1 MRPSIL
7 FGAFDRH
14 NLGDMLFPHVLG
26 ALMPRRALL
35 YAGLV
40 AADLRPWGGH
50 EVLPLDQALARI
62 GNQPLDLIHVGGEL
76 LTCEARQAAIMSL
89 APADATALLSSRDEA
104 WERPGWVRQ
113 RLGCSRVAPYVVA
126 AERLPAGSRT
136 LFLGVGGEALD
147 EVPAVLRHEVF
158 HALHQASFVG
168 VRDRR
173 TLEHLTGAYLPATL
187 MPDTASL
194 AAEVLAGPIASHAL
208 TGEPAAVTA
217 RFPEGYLAVQ
227 FSADFCD
234 DATLFPMV
242 SQLEAV
248 AEARGLGLVFLRTGA
263 APWHDDLEV
272 YRRAASRM
280 APGRCHVAESLHIL
294 DICALILGCRAWC
307 GSSLHGWIVASLGGR
322 PRAGLALRAAGLG
335 DKLRSYL
342 GTWEKGAEKRVVEP
356 GEVASALELAFKS
369 DVRPPPSAALC
380 RLILEQVLYS

>member
-1 MRPSIL
+1 MRPAIL

-14 NLGDMLFPHVLG
+14 NLGDMLFPHVLA
-26 ALMPRRALL
+26 ALMPHRPLL

-89 APADATALLSSRDEA
+89 APEEAMALLSLREEGG
-104 WERPGWVRQ
+104 ERPGWVRQ
-113 RLGCSRVAPYVVA
+113 RLGCSRAAPYVVA

-147 EVPAVLRHEVF
+147 EVPAALRHEVF
-158 HALHQASFVG
+158 RALHQASFVG

-173 TLEHLTGAYLPATL
+173 TLEHLAAAFLPATL

-194 AAEVLAGPIASHAL
+194 AVEVLAGPIAEHAL
-208 TGEPAAVTA
+208 AGEPAAVA
-217 RFPEGYLAVQ
+217 SRFPGGYLAVQ

-234 DATLFPMV
+234 DATLFPMAA
-242 SQLEAV
+242 QLEEV
-248 AEARGLGLVFLRTGA
+248 AEERGLGIVFLRVGA

-280 APGRCHVAESLHIL
+280 APGRCHVARSLHIL
-294 DICALILGCRAWC
+294 DICALIPRCRAWC
-307 GSSLHGWIVASLGGR
+307 GSSLHGWILASLRGR
-322 PRAGLALRAAGLG
+322 PRAGLALREAGIG
-335 DKLRSYL
+335 AKLRSYV
-342 GTWEKGAEKRVVEP
+342 GTWEKGAETRVVEP
-356 GEVASALELAFKS
+356 GDVAAALELAFKADAS
-369 DVRPPPSAALC
+369 PPPTASLC
-380 RLILEQVLYS
+380 RLTLDQALYS